1 MSLEPIFKAHAVNE
15 AELAARLGISR
26 EMVRL
31 WRKGARRVSS
41 DRALEIEREFNI
53 PRHQLRPDLW
63 SES

>member
-1 MSLEPIFKAHAVNE
+1 
-15 AELAARLGISR
+15 
-26 EMVRL
+26 VRL
-31 WRKGARRVSS
+31 WRKGTRRVSS